1 MIEMMIDKGYDGNY
15 DNDDDDDDSDN
26 DDSDDDDDN
35 DDDNDVDNDG
45 DDDYDDYGDNDD
57 YDDNGD
63 NDGKY
68 DDAFLIK
75 LDLLLIISLLDLLDS
90 PFLIC
95 LLRFFLSL
103 YREAL
108 TPLLW
113 PPLYCLLAMKAV

>member
-15 DNDDDDDDSDN
+15 DNDDDDYDDHDREGDDN
-26 DDSDDDDDN
+26 DNDDN

-45 DDDYDDYGDNDD
+45 DDDYDDY
-57 YDDNGD
+57 GD

-75 LDLLLIISLLDLLDS
+75 LDLLLIISLLDLLDF

-113 PPLYCLLAMKAV
+113 PPLYCLLAMMAV

>member
-1 MIEMMIDKGYDGNY
+1 MMSMIVTIVMMTMLVMMMTIMMMIEMMIDKGYDGNY
-15 DNDDDDDDSDN
+15 DND
-26 DDSDDDDDN
+26 N
-35 DDDNDVDNDG
+35 DDDNDVDNGG
-45 DDDYDDYGDNDD
+45 DDDYDDY
-57 YDDNGD
+57 GD

-113 PPLYCLLAMKAV
+113 PPLYCLLAMMAV